1 MLTSIVA
8 GLAAG
13 GAYALLAVCLVF
25 TYRLVAV
32 VNFTGAAIGATGTFA
47 MVMLLEQGLAL
58 PLAVL
63 AGLVTGTLTAVL
75 LGAVMMRWFSGAP
88 AQTKAAVTVA
98 LLVGMIALGLRLTGG
113 QHPRPFPDL
122 VPGAAFSF
130 AGVIITNAAMVS
142 ITLAV
147 LFTIGATA
155 FLNRTRTGLKLR
167 ALSER
172 PMTAELVGIPT
183 KKLSIIVWAIAGLA
197 TTLALMVIAPQR
209 APNFM
214 TFSMLVVPAFAAALI
229 GSFRSFW
236 LTLFGGLA
244 LGLLEGFA
252 SSLQSLAQ
260 FRSSVP
266 FIIILA
272 VLLWSQ
278 RKARW
283 DEAR

>member
-1 MLTSIVA
+1 MLTSIIA

-13 GAYALLAVCLVF
+13 GAYALLAVCVVF

-47 MVMLLEQGLAL
+47 MVMLLEWGLSL
-58 PLAVL
+58 PLSVIAGLL
-63 AGLVTGTLTAVL
+63 AGMLTAVL
-75 LGAVMMRWFSGAP
+75 LGAVMMRWFSAASP
-88 AQTKAAVTVA
+88 QTKAAVTVA

-122 VPGAAFSF
+122 VPGAAFSV
-130 AGVIITNAAMVS
+130 AGVVITRAAVVS
-142 ITLAV
+142 ITLAIF
-147 LFTIGATA
+147 FTIAATA

-172 PMTAELVGIPT
+172 PMTAELVGIPA
-183 KKLSIIVWAIAGLA
+183 KKLSIMVWAITGLA
-197 TTLALMVIAPQR
+197 TTLALMIIAPQR

-236 LTLFGGLA
+236 LTLFGGIA

-252 SSLQSLAQ
+252 AGLKDLAQ

>member
-1 MLTSIVA
+1 MLTSILA

-32 VNFTGAAIGATGTFA
+32 VNFTGAAIGGTGTFA
-47 MVMLLEQGLAL
+47 MVMLNEWGYGL
-58 PLAVL
+58 PLSVL
-63 AGLVTGTLTAVL
+63 FGLVAGMVTAVV
-75 LGAVMMRWFSGAP
+75 LGTVMMRWFAGAP
-88 AQTKAAVTVA
+88 PQTKAAVTVA

-122 VPGAAFSF
+122 VSGAAFSV
-130 AGVIITNAAMVS
+130 AGVIITKAALVT
-142 ITLAV
+142 IGLA
-147 LFTIGATA
+147 LAFTIGATL
-155 FLNRTRTGLKLR
+155 FLNNTRTGLQLR

-172 PMTAELVGIPT
+172 PMTAELTGIPA
-183 KKLSIIVWAIAGLA
+183 KRLSIGIWAVAGLA
-197 TTLALMVIAPQR
+197 TTLAMMIIAPQR

-236 LTLFGGLA
+236 LTFFGGIA

-252 SSLQSLAQ
+252 AGLQELAQ
-260 FRSSVP
+260 FRSAVP
-266 FIIILA
+266 FVIILG

-283 DEAR
+283 DEAC

>member
-122 VPGAAFSF
+122 VPGAAFGF

-252 SSLQSLAQ
+252 ASLQSLAQ

-272 VLLWSQ
+272 VLMWSQ

>member
-1 MLTSIVA
+1 VLTSIIA

-47 MVMLLEQGLAL
+47 MVMVNERGFGL

-63 AGLVTGTLTAVL
+63 FGLLSGMATAILFGTLI
-75 LGAVMMRWFSGAP
+75 MRWFSGAA

-113 QHPRPFPDL
+113 QHPRAFPDL
-122 VPGAAFSF
+122 VPGAAFEV
-130 AGVIITNAAMVS
+130 AGVIITKAALVS
-142 ITLAV
+142 IALALAFTVSATL
-147 LFTIGATA
+147 
-155 FLNRTRTGLKLR
+155 FLNKTRIGLQLR

-172 PMTAELVGIPT
+172 PMTAELTGIPARR
-183 KKLSIIVWAIAGLA
+183 LSIGVWAVAGLA
-197 TTLALMVIAPQR
+197 TTLAMMIIAPQR
-209 APNFM
+209 APNFL

-229 GSFRSFW
+229 GSFRSFS
-236 LTLFGGLA
+236 LAFVGGIA

-252 SSLQSLAQ
+252 AGLSSLAQ
-260 FRSSVP
+260 YRSAVP
-266 FIIILA
+266 FLIILA

-278 RKARW
+278 RRARW

>member
-13 GAYALLAVCLVF
+13 GAYALIGVCLVF
-25 TYRLVAV
+25 TYRLVSI

-47 MVMLLEQGLAL
+47 MAVLYEDGLPLLPAVVAGLAVG
-58 PLAVL
+58 A
-63 AGLVTGTLTAVL
+63 LTAAL
-75 LGAVMMRWFSGAP
+75 LGAVMMRWFSDAP

-98 LLVGMIALGLRLTGG
+98 LLVGMIAIGLRLTGG

-122 VPGAAFSF
+122 IPGAAFSF
-130 AGVIITNAAMVS
+130 AGVVITKAALVT
-142 ITLAV
+142 ITLA
-147 LFTIGATA
+147 LAFTIFGTQ

-167 ALSER
+167 AMAER
-172 PMTAELVGIPT
+172 PMTAELSGIPARS
-183 KKLSIIVWAIAGLA
+183 LSIGVWAAAGIA
-197 TTLALMVIAPQR
+197 TTLALMIIAPQR
-209 APNFM
+209 APNFL

-236 LTLFGGLA
+236 LTLVGGIS
-244 LGLLEGFA
+244 LGLLEGLAA
-252 SSLQSLAQ
+252 SLTWLQQ
-260 FRSSVP
+260 FRSAVP
-266 FIIILA
+266 FAIMLA

>member
-1 MLTSIVA
+1 MLTSILA

-32 VNFTGAAIGATGTFA
+32 VNFTGAAIGGTGTFA
-47 MVMLLEQGLAL
+47 MVMLNEWGYGL
-58 PLAVL
+58 PLSVL
-63 AGLVTGTLTAVL
+63 FGLVAGMVTAVV
-75 LGAVMMRWFSGAP
+75 LGTVMMRWFAGAP
-88 AQTKAAVTVA
+88 PQTKAAVTVA

-122 VPGAAFSF
+122 VSGAAFSV
-130 AGVIITNAAMVS
+130 AGVIITKAALVT
-142 ITLAV
+142 IGLA
-147 LFTIGATA
+147 LAFTIGATL
-155 FLNRTRTGLKLR
+155 FLNNTRTGLQLR

-172 PMTAELVGIPT
+172 PMTAELTGIPA
-183 KKLSIIVWAIAGLA
+183 KRLSIGIWAVAGLA
-197 TTLALMVIAPQR
+197 TTLAMMIIAPQR

-236 LTLFGGLA
+236 LTFFGGIA

-252 SSLQSLAQ
+252 AGLQELAQ
-260 FRSSVP
+260 FRSAVP
-266 FIIILA
+266 FVIILG

>member
-1 MLTSIVA
+1 MLTSIIA
-8 GLAAG
+8 GLSAG
-13 GAYALLAVCLVF
+13 GAYALLAVCVVF

-47 MVMLLEQGLAL
+47 MVMLLEWGLSL
-58 PLAVL
+58 PLAVI
-63 AGLVTGTLTAVL
+63 AGLIAGMLAAIL
-75 LGAVMMRWFSGAP
+75 LGAVMMRWFSAATP
-88 AQTKAAVTVA
+88 QTKAAVTVA

-122 VPGAAFSF
+122 IPGAAFSV
-130 AGVIITNAAMVS
+130 AGVVITKAALVS

-147 LFTIGATA
+147 VFTIAATA
-155 FLNRTRTGLKLR
+155 FLNHTRTGLKLR

-172 PMTAELVGIPT
+172 PVTAELVGIPAR
-183 KKLSIIVWAIAGLA
+183 KLSFMVWAITGLA
-197 TTLALMVIAPQR
+197 TTLALMIIAPQR
-209 APNFM
+209 APNFL

-236 LTLFGGLA
+236 LTLLGGIA

-252 SSLQSLAQ
+252 AGLHDLAQ